1 MASMLIAIYNVGRPS
16 GNIDEAR
23 AATPAGWEFV
33 VIRNGVARYRRKV
46 TIKEGQRPNLSPLI
60 AIGDYLRIINEDGQE
75 VAYYERAMQVNNHVI
90 IHKYG
95 INSRDI
101 IELR

>member
-1 MASMLIAIYNVGRPS
+1 MIAIYNIGRPS

-33 VIRNGVARYRRKV
+33 VIRSGVARYRRKA
-46 TIKEGQRPNLSPLI
+46 TLKEGQRPNLAPLM
-60 AIGDYLRIINEDGQE
+60 AVGDYLRVINEDGQE
-75 VAYYERAMQVNNHVI
+75 VAYFERAIQANNHVI
-90 IHKYG
+90 VHKYG
-95 INSRDI
+95 ISSRDI

>member
-75 VAYYERAMQVNNHVI
+75 VAYYERAIQVNNHVI

>member
-1 MASMLIAIYNVGRPS
+1 MENMLTAIYNIGRPS
-16 GNIDEAR
+16 GNVAEAT
-23 AATPAGWEFV
+23 ASTPAGWEFV
-33 VIRNGVARYRRKV
+33 VIRNGVARYRRR
-46 TIKEGQRPNLSPLI
+46 TTLREGQRPNLSPLM
-60 AIGDYLRIINEDGQE
+60 AVGDYLRVIDEDGQE
-75 VAYYERAMQVNNHVI
+75 VAYFERAMQVNNHVI

>member
-75 VAYYERAMQVNNHVI
+75 VAYYERAIQVKNHVI